1 VTAKAQAKPSFTTVS
16 NKLLQRKCACGGTPG
31 PTGECAECRRKH
43 AHGRPAERHEPTSLP
58 PIVHEVL
65 RSPGELLDA
74 ATRAFMEPRFGHA
87 FGDVRVHPVAPT
99 VARSGPAVGRPGD
112 VYELEA
118 DRVADEVT
126 RSAHRS
132 SATGGQ
138 PRLGH
143 DFGGVQV
150 HTDSKA
156 AESAR
161 AINAEAYTVGNSV
174 VFGAGKFRPQT
185 ADGRR
190 LLAHELTHVVQQT
203 GDAAGTDRPQ
213 ALHSAPLLQRYT
225 AFPTADQAGGKSLGW
240 VHPGS
245 ADLRV
250 SDDGQMA
257 VEDKGWGANKSK
269 RAWTTP
275 TKISES
281 NAILAAQGSRVKLV
295 SKGPGISGKAPGS
308 PKKPSTTLEEIEP
321 VKAVGGGTL
330 DLASDCGSACKQV
343 MGSGGPGKDVA
354 VLKEGKREQYLTPR
368 TYHGGNPT
376 TPEEW
381 SEELFKKE
389 FGAGLTRAEAY
400 KKYDELSSADKK
412 KFDRK
417 YGINLFAVPEI
428 GEGLTVS
435 TEKDMPGFA
444 TKGAHTWNFHYAAT
458 VLKSGPDYTTLENA
472 AGWLPTDW
480 IFFMYGPA
488 SKGQTF
494 HEFHGAT
501 DTHGSD
507 WTTFV
512 VQPEHTLHVT
522 TNANDAPLLVG
533 NKITKLPLGTKLKII
548 ERRSDK
554 AGVEWHKV
562 EVEDGPHAGLVG
574 TIRKAFVS

>member
-1 VTAKAQAKPSFTTVS
+1 
-16 NKLLQRKCACGGTPG
+16 
-31 PTGECAECRRKH
+31 
-43 AHGRPAERHEPTSLP
+43 
-58 PIVHEVL
+58 
-65 RSPGELLDA
+65 
-74 ATRAFMEPRFGHA
+74 
-87 FGDVRVHPVAPT
+87 
-99 VARSGPAVGRPGD
+99 
-112 VYELEA
+112 
-118 DRVADEVT
+118 
-126 RSAHRS
+126 
-132 SATGGQ
+132 
-138 PRLGH
+138 
-143 DFGGVQV
+143 
-150 HTDSKA
+150 
-156 AESAR
+156 
-161 AINAEAYTVGNSV
+161 
-174 VFGAGKFRPQT
+174 
-185 ADGRR
+185 
-190 LLAHELTHVVQQT
+190 LAHVVQQT

-225 AFPTADQAGGKSLGW
+225 AFPAADQAGGKSLGW

-245 ADLRV
+245 ADLRI

-275 TKISES
+275 AKISES

-295 SKGPGISGKAPGS
+295 SKGPGISGKAPGA
-308 PKKPSTTLEEIEP
+308 PKKPLTTLEEIEP

-400 KKYDELSSADKK
+400 KKYDELSPADKK

-417 YGINLFAVPEI
+417 YGINLFAVPEV

-444 TKGAHTWNFHYAAT
+444 TRSTWNFHYAAT

-472 AGWLPTDW
+472 AGWLPRDW

-512 VQPEHTLHVT
+512 VQPEDTLHVT

-562 EVEDGPHAGLVG
+562 EVEAGPHAGLVG
-574 TIRKAFVS
+574 TIRKSFVS